1 MLPLMIT
8 AIENDDD
15 RQLAAELYTRYRAVM
30 LRQAGS
36 ILKEDDRAE
45 EAVQEA
51 MLRVIRHL
59 EKVRMIPENER
70 AYYLAAVTQTAALDL
85 YRRRQREQQNAFTG
99 YDESLDAS
107 GPAEDGPMELL
118 LLRREQAVL
127 LRQHCKPKI
136 PSSPCGSTFPTG
148 NPTSSKTQTSRVRC
162 ASMSMVLMTR
172 SSMPIADWNRWCGRL
187 PSAT

>member
-30 LRQAGS
+30 LRRAGS

-85 YRRRQREQQNAFTG
+85 YRRRQREQQNTFTG
-99 YDESLDAS
+99 YDESLDAP

-118 LLRREQAVL
+118 LCREQAVL
-127 LRQHCKPKI
+127 LRQCVALLPQRELDILNYRYLLELPHKEIARLMGLKPEH
-136 PSSPCGSTFPTG
+136 
-148 NPTSSKTQTSRVRC
+148 VR
-162 ASMSMVLMTR
+162 MLLTR
-172 SSMPIADWNRWCGRL
+172 AKRKLLLAYREKGGTDDE
-187 PSAT
+187 

>member
-15 RQLAAELYTRYRAVM
+15 RQLATELYTRYRAVM
-30 LRQAGS
+30 LRRAGS

-118 LLRREQAVL
+118 LRREQAVL
-127 LRQHCKPKI
+127 LRQCVALLPQRELDILNYRYLLELPHKEIARLMGLKPEHVRMLLTRAKR
-136 PSSPCGSTFPTG
+136 
-148 NPTSSKTQTSRVRC
+148 KLLLAQRVLLP
-162 ASMSMVLMTR
+162 LM
-172 SSMPIADWNRWCGRL
+172 
-187 PSAT
+187 

>member
-30 LRQAGS
+30 LRRAGS

-59 EKVRMIPENER
+59 ETVRMIPENER

-85 YRRRQREQQNAFTG
+85 YRRRQREQQNTFTG
-99 YDESLDAS
+99 YDESMDAP
-107 GPAEDGPMELL
+107 GPAETARWSCCCVGSRLCCCGN
-118 LLRREQAVL
+118 AW
-127 LRQHCKPKI
+127 
-136 PSSPCGSTFPTG
+136 PCCRSGSWI
-148 NPTSSKTQTSRVRC
+148 S
-162 ASMSMVLMTR
+162 
-172 SSMPIADWNRWCGRL
+172 
-187 PSAT
+187 

>member
-1 MLPLMIT
+1 MLSLMIT

-30 LRQAGS
+30 LRRADS
-36 ILKEDDRAE
+36 ILKEDDWAE

-85 YRRRQREQQNAFTG
+85 YRRRQREQQNTFTG

-118 LLRREQAVL
+118 LRREQAVL
-127 LRQHCKPKI
+127 LRQCVALLPQRELDILNYRYLLELPHKEIARLMGLKPEH
-136 PSSPCGSTFPTG
+136 
-148 NPTSSKTQTSRVRC
+148 VR
-162 ASMSMVLMTR
+162 MLLTR
-172 SSMPIADWNRWCGRL
+172 AKRKLLLAYREKGGTDDE
-187 PSAT
+187 

>member
-30 LRQAGS
+30 LRRAGS

-85 YRRRQREQQNAFTG
+85 YRRRQREQQNTFTG
-99 YDESLDAS
+99 YDESLDAP
-107 GPAEDGPMELL
+107 GPAEDGPMEM

-127 LRQHCKPKI
+127 LRQCVALLPQRELSIEIRALAQHLD
-136 PSSPCGSTFPTG
+136 
-148 NPTSSKTQTSRVRC
+148 RVDD
-162 ASMSMVLMTR
+162 VLLHALG
-172 SSMPIADWNRWCGRL
+172 PIFKHGDLCRRRAGIDHKNSL
-187 PSAT
+187 Q

>member
-30 LRQAGS
+30 LRRAGS

-70 AYYLAAVTQTAALDL
+70 AYYLAAVTQNAALDL
-85 YRRRQREQQNAFTG
+85 YRRRQREQHNTFTG
-99 YDESLDAS
+99 YDESLDAP

-118 LLRREQAVL
+118 LRQCVALLPQRELDILNYRYL
-127 LRQHCKPKI
+127 LELPHKEIARLMGLKPEH
-136 PSSPCGSTFPTG
+136 
-148 NPTSSKTQTSRVRC
+148 VR
-162 ASMSMVLMTR
+162 MLLTR
-172 SSMPIADWNRWCGRL
+172 AKRKLLLAYREKGGTDDE
-187 PSAT
+187 

>member
-30 LRQAGS
+30 LRRAGS

-85 YRRRQREQQNAFTG
+85 YRRRQREQ
-99 YDESLDAS
+99 
-107 GPAEDGPMELL
+107 
-118 LLRREQAVL
+118 
-127 LRQHCKPKI
+127 
-136 PSSPCGSTFPTG
+136 
-148 NPTSSKTQTSRVRC
+148 
-162 ASMSMVLMTR
+162 
-172 SSMPIADWNRWCGRL
+172 
-187 PSAT
+187 